1 MDERF
6 DNLLKQRFETR
17 EVFEPTDVRGS
28 ASGYTVVPPPPPVVP
43 TDAEPQTETNEPGIL
58 DEFGEYIGNV
68 GATIGDLPDMAIR
81 GILSAGGEAAYSA
94 GIIDKDQADV
104 WRKMLKSSGKM
115 AEKEGVNPVARGLG
129 EGLAQFGAGMIG
141 PFKALRAVGVAR
153 PLAALVAEG
162 LSGAFAFN
170 PDDPNFGNFINS
182 FEPENPIVKNIAD
195 YIQTDPNDTEAENRF
210 RNLVQDVVPS
220 AVVESIVKGV
230 KTVREMDPN
239 TIIEAGEAAEKRLSD
254 AMSGTTLNANPIGAV
269 GDAAIAGAGKV
280 AQKIAPDAPPFF
292 SAVAKTVDAL
302 PQEKGS
308 GAQMRAM
315 ITKGEGVKPDE
326 MAWIGLDDFLKGKK
340 SVTKQEIK
348 DYVEVNQVRIE
359 EVVKSDD
366 ASIFKFAKNSTA
378 DEIGLVVSNDE
389 GLYQSVDVI
398 DPLIEK
404 LRNASSAEYDDVAIE
419 LADALVDSGLD
430 PATAKRMVF
439 DDFEFNVQHGIRNQ
453 KGETKFSGY
462 TLQGGE
468 NYRELLLTL
477 PSRKRGVRP
486 ATQLEKERGFS
497 VNEAGDVEHIGNTD
511 TVKNIND
518 DFRGSHFDEPNVLA
532 HVRLNDRV
540 GPNGQKI
547 LLVEEIQ
554 SDWHQMGR
562 DYGYTRTVTEDDIMV
577 DTMSAADYK
586 ALPNDDPR
594 KMIFVDDVAPD
605 TPLYIIGNKTTGE
618 WENVGTNKNEIKQ
631 ITIDHIKEDLPPN
644 TVPDAPMKK
653 SWHEMSFRRIARM
666 AAEEGYDSVA
676 WTPGQMQAD
685 RYRLSKHLDTIRIEK
700 LRDGKEAGQYY
711 VTGKKNKYQHVAEVV
726 TEENLR
732 EMIGKELANKAI
744 KDAPQYPD
752 GRDYTGLDLQVGG
765 EGMKGFYDKMVR
777 KYAEKW
783 GKKFGAKVET
793 TNIETGIKTDV
804 SGIDIIENN
813 GKWTVIDRPNGGA
826 QLADFSNKSDAE
838 AYIVSLEI
846 VAQGEAKPKV
856 WSMKITQKMRDSL
869 MKKGVPL
876 FGATAIAGRGMMED
890 KNDN

>member
-17 EVFEPTDVRGS
+17 EVFEPRDVRGS

-43 TDAEPQTETNEPGIL
+43 TDAEPQTETSNTNELDIL

-68 GATIGDLPDMAIR
+68 GATIGDLPNMAIR

-230 KTVREMDPN
+230 KTVREMDPD

-254 AMSGTTLNANPIGAV
+254 AMSGTTLSANPVGAV

-315 ITKGEGVKPDE
+315 IAKGQGVKPDE

-359 EVVKSDD
+359 EVIKGRPASADD
-366 ASIFKFAKNSTA
+366 YPI
-378 DEIGLVVSNDE
+378 
-389 GLYQSVDVI
+389 
-398 DPLIEK
+398 IEK
-404 LRNASSAEYDDVAIE
+404 DGYFRIYNKQGGMESREYLSRAEARQHLETEILPFDR
-419 LADALVDSGLD
+419 GTD
-430 PATAKRMVF
+430 P
-439 DDFEFNVQHGIRNQ
+439 
-453 KGETKFSGY
+453 TKFGGPKT

-468 NYRELLLTL
+468 NYREVLFRLPKIKGQELSVSELERLDELANKRVADSLDGLTDAERYEYLTL
-477 PSRKRGVRP
+477 AGRRENKG
-486 ATQLEKERGFS
+486 QFGQGHFS
-497 VNEAGDVEHIGNTD
+497 D
-511 TVKNIND
+511 T
-518 DFRGSHFDEPNVLA
+518 NVLA
-532 HVRLNDRV
+532 HVRLNDRT
-540 GPNGQKI
+540 GPNGEKI
-547 LLVEEIQ
+547 LFVEEIQ

-562 DYGYTRTVTEDDIMV
+562 KKGYQGDIDYDALRAKQQEVFEEKSAIGTDVTAQGYDATQAQQSRYM
-577 DTMSAADYK
+577 
-586 ALPNDDPR
+586 ALDNEYNAIQKQLD
-594 KMIFVDDVAPD
+594 
-605 TPLYIIGNKTTGE
+605 GNA
-618 WENVGTNKNEIKQ
+618 NA
-631 ITIDHIKEDLPPN
+631 
-644 TVPDAPMKK
+644 VPDAPMKK

-676 WTPGQMQAD
+676 WTPGQIQAD
-685 RYRLSKHLDTIRIEK
+685 RYDLSKQVKEIQVRNAPDG
-700 LRDGKEAGQYY
+700 DGKVIQINGLDGNPVYTSKYDAD
-711 VTGKKNKYQHVAEVV
+711 GKLFSKGEFEGKHLSDVV
-726 TEENLR
+726 
-732 EMIGKELANKAI
+732 GKEMANKIQGVNAPTLLQGDDLAI
-744 KDAPQYPD
+744 
-752 GRDYTGLDLQVGG
+752 GG
-765 EGMKGFYDKMVR
+765 EGMKGFYDKMV
-777 KYAEKW
+777 KNYAQKW
-783 GKKFGAKVET
+783 GKKFGIRVAK
-793 TNIETGIKTDV
+793 G
-804 SGIDIIENN
+804 
-813 GKWTVIDRPNGGA
+813 
-826 QLADFSNKSDAE
+826 
-838 AYIVSLEI
+838 
-846 VAQGEAKPKV
+846 
-856 WSMKITQKMRDSL
+856 
-869 MKKGVPL
+869 
-876 FGATAIAGRGMMED
+876 
-890 KNDN
+890 